1 MAASAASGENG
12 SGSGINN
19 RRIGAA
25 SKLLMAWRIAKAGI
39 KNKLAAAAWQSG
51 V

>member
-12 SGSGINN
+12 SGSGIN
-19 RRIGAA
+19 IGVWRS

-39 KNKLAAAAWQSG
+39 KNKLAAAAWQIG